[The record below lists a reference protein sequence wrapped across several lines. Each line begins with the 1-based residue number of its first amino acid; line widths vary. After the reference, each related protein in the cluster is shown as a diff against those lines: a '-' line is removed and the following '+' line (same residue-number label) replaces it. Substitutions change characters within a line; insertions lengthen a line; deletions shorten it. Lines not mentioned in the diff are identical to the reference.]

1 MIIDGKAL
9 AADVEVETAERVKKL
24 AEKGIV
30 PGLATVLVGEN
41 PASQMYIRLKHS
53 ACTRVGIRSENV
65 VLPENSSEEELIA
78 KIQELNGR
86 PDINGILLQLPLPK
100 GLSPQKAMMSIL
112 PEKDVDGFH
121 PVNMGALLLGA
132 ERLVPCTPRGI
143 IYALERLG
151 KKLEGAEAVIVGHS
165 NVVGKPL
172 AAMLL
177 NRNATVQVCHVFT
190 KDLAEHTRD
199 AEILVVAAG
208 VPALIKKEMVRPG
221 AIVFDV
227 GINRVGDKTVGDVDF
242 DGRKGHCLG
251 HNPCSGRRRTA
262 HGGHAALP
270 DGIGGR
276 EPDDLKMS
284 LVIALAASRE
294 AVIGADRRAIAF
306 LGPCPELEEELYSGQ
321 IKNDQELADRAREL
335 GASLQVSDGR
345 EKVWRRGD
353 LLVGEVT
360 EISAKLSRRRR
371 IYLTPGASLQVDITS
386 GEDSTSAG
394 RGRRR
399 RGEDQSLGRR
409 GVHSLWQP
417 FHTEAGLRRGGP
429 GGGKGKRG
437 SHQEHPGKS
446 RR

>member
-9 AADVEVETAERVKKL
+9 AADVEVETAQRVKKL
-24 AEKGIV
+24 AGRGMV

-53 ACTRVGIRSENV
+53 ACSRVGIRSENV
-65 VLPENSSEEELIA
+65 VLPAESTEAELIA
-78 KIQELNGR
+78 RIQELNGR

-100 GLSPQKAMMSIL
+100 GPSPQRAMMSIL

-151 KKLEGAEAVIVGHS
+151 MAGKKLEGAEAVIVGHS

-177 NRNATVQVCHVFT
+177 SRNATVQVCHVFT
-190 KDLAEHTRD
+190 RDLAEHTRD

-242 DGRKGHCLG
+242 
-251 HNPCSGRRRTA
+251 
-262 HGGHAALP
+262 
-270 DGIGGR
+270 
-276 EPDDLKMS
+276 
-284 LVIALAASRE
+284 E
-294 AVIGADRRAIAF
+294 AVKEIASAI
-306 LGPCPELEEELYSGQ
+306 
-321 IKNDQELADRAREL
+321 
-335 GASLQVSDGR
+335 
-345 EKVWRRGD
+345 
-353 LLVGEVT
+353 
-360 EISAKLSRRRR
+360 
-371 IYLTPGASLQVDITS
+371 TPV
-386 GEDSTSAG
+386 
-394 RGRRR
+394 
-399 RGEDQSLGRR
+399 
-409 GVHSLWQP
+409 
-417 FHTEAGLRRGGP
+417 P
-429 GGGKGKRG
+429 GGVGPLTVAMLLSQTVSAAESQAG
-437 SHQEHPGKS
+437 Q
-446 RR
+446 